1 MMKGRKLLIAGA
13 AVILLAAGG
22 VGIAQAVGGDSE
34 EQVTGPQAD
43 RAKRAAVQAVGGGRG
58 VDVERGDDGDSA
70 WEVEV
75 RQGDRELEVNLTR
88 DLKRVGAVS
97 EDDAR
102 EDERDEG
109 GDDARENER
118 DDDDDARENE
128 RDDDTGESERDD
140 DAGEN
145 ERDEGDD
152 D

>member
-13 AVILLAAGG
+13 AAILLAAGG

-34 EQVTGPQAD
+34 EEVTGPQAD
-43 RAKRAAVQAVGGGRG
+43 RAKRAAVEAVGGGRG

-88 DLKRVGAVS
+88 DLKPVGGVA

-102 EDERDEG
+102 ESERDDDAWESEGDEGDDDARESERDDDARESERDEG
-109 GDDARENER
+109 
-118 DDDDDARENE
+118 DDDARENE
-128 RDDDTGESERDD
+128 
-140 DAGEN
+140 
-145 ERDEGDD
+145 GDD

>member
-1 MMKGRKLLIAGA
+1 MTQGRKMLIAGA
-13 AVILLAAGG
+13 TVLVLAAGG

-43 RAKRAAVQAVGGGRG
+43 RAKSAAVQAVGGGRG

-75 RQGDRELEVNLTR
+75 RQGNRELEVNLTS
-88 DLKRVGAVS
+88 DLKAVGAVS

-102 EDERDEG
+102 E
-109 GDDARENER
+109 
-118 DDDDDARENE
+118 
-128 RDDDTGESERDD
+128 S
-140 DAGEN
+140 

-152 D
+152 DARGNERDDGEDERDEGENEKDD